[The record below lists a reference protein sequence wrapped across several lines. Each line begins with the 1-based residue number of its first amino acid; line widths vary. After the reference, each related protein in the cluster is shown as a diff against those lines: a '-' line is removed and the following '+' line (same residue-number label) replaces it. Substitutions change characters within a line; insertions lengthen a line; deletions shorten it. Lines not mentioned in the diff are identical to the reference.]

1 MFVRYLS
8 YNFQQ
13 ISIRLIIL
21 LKMLQLTKN
30 ESEKIMPKK
39 RILPYIIMGILK
51 QNPNSTGKFITT
63 QFTDEI
69 GEFWKA
75 SHSQIYPELK
85 KMLAD
90 NWIKTIPRENN
101 SKEIHYSLTETGKQ
115 KLDEWIRQPLTELP
129 ISHDMF
135 SLKLFFINDKS
146 DPRIQELIAK
156 EKALLSE
163 QLAHLKSRKKL
174 LFADSYDHNYG
185 HYLILTRAIS
195 RIEGQ
200 LEWLNKI

>member
-1 MFVRYLS
+1 
-8 YNFQQ
+8 
-13 ISIRLIIL
+13 
-21 LKMLQLTKN
+21 
-30 ESEKIMPKK
+30 MPKK

-51 QNPNSTGKFITT
+51 QNPNSTGKFVTT

-90 NWIKTIPRENN
+90 NWIQTLPSKSN
-101 SKEIHYSLTETGKQ
+101 SKEIHYSLTELGKQ
-115 KLDEWIRQPLTELP
+115 KLDEWIKQPLTELP
-129 ISHDMF
+129 INHDLF

-146 DPRIQELIAK
+146 DPRIEKLITE
-156 EKALLSE
+156 EKALLNK
-163 QLAHLKSRKKL
+163 QLAHLKIRKKL
-174 LFADSYDHNYG
+174 LFENNYQNNYG

-195 RIEGQ
+195 RIDGQ
-200 LEWLNKI
+200 LKWLEQL